1 MEKLRSQ
8 VEEISSIEH
17 YEEKG
22 GREVS
27 EVEGF
32 VALDK
37 GQSGGH

>member
-22 GREVS
+22 GREGS
-27 EVEGF
+27 EVEGL
-32 VALDK
+32 VVLDK
-37 GQSGGH
+37 GRGRV